1 MAKAAACLIGLGRQ
15 PRSRQVNPLGIQER
29 PKVQPFILTNGT
41 DDGQM
46 VMRQAL
52 VQHRRV
58 GHRRVRPHNGRQQ
71 VKAALINEHHLAILL
86 LRLIF

>member
-1 MAKAAACLIGLGRQ
+1 ML
-15 PRSRQVNPLGIQER
+15 
-29 PKVQPFILTNGT
+29 ILTHGA

-71 VKAALINEHHLAILL
+71 VKAALIDEHHLAALL
-86 LRLIF
+86 QCLIF